1 MQAAFGATGA
11 AVGEAVGS
19 VVGEAVG
26 SVVGEAVG
34 SVVDNAEG
42 AGVGSAVVGVSVGDM
57 DTVGAMDTV
66 GLAVGGA
73 VTSSV
78 GAGDTVASSHVLAHR
93 RQSLLRPDVFNAVA
107 DRKLFPLSQLS
118 AATAQTSNANSPGDV
133 TVTQAPVW
141 ALSQPHSGP
150 VNAVLCGPRYSS
162 LPEQVPALAAQYWM
176 FVSGL

>member
-1 MQAAFGATGA
+1 MQAAFGVTGA
-11 AVGEAVGS
+11 AIGEAVGS
-19 VVGEAVG
+19 VVGAVVG
-26 SVVGEAVG
+26 SVVGEGVVGDAVG

-57 DTVGAMDTV
+57 DTVGV
-66 GLAVGGA
+66 AVGGG

-118 AATAQTSNANSPGDV
+118 AATAQFSNANSPGDV

>member
-1 MQAAFGATGA
+1 
-11 AVGEAVGS
+11 
-19 VVGEAVG
+19 
-26 SVVGEAVG
+26 
-34 SVVDNAEG
+34 
-42 AGVGSAVVGVSVGDM
+42 M

-73 VTSSV
+73 
-78 GAGDTVASSHVLAHR
+78 VASSHVLAHR

-118 AATAQTSNANSPGDV
+118 AATAQFPNANSPGDI
-133 TVTQAPVW
+133 TDTRAPVW

-150 VNAVLCGPRYSS
+150 VNAVLRGPRYSS